1 MVGDV
6 MDNAT
11 IAHKLLGYAQVLQ
24 REQANLYRVRAY
36 RKAAEVILAQE
47 RPLTELYASA
57 GRAGL
62 ASLPGIGS
70 HLAYTLEGLVTT
82 GEFRVVYPPRMRR
95 AVRELQDSGC
105 RG

>member
-47 RPLTELYASA
+47 RPLTELSSHHL
-57 GRAGL
+57 RNPEIL
-62 ASLPGIGS
+62 LESVVQTPGTD
-70 HLAYTLEGLVTT
+70 TLDRG
-82 GEFRVVYPPRMRR
+82 RMR
-95 AVRELQDSGC
+95 L
-105 RG
+105 